1 MLQVNEGYFTLD
13 RSFSNRQILA
23 KRLRKCVL
31 MTKLKQIRYGSRKNS
46 SSIWMLR
53 YVLDLWM
60 HRNND
65 PCITQIAGIFI
76 CAVYMLRFSPA
87 RKVIL

>member
-1 MLQVNEGYFTLD
+1 MSQINEGYFTLD
-13 RSFSNRQILA
+13 RSFSNREILA

-31 MTKLKQIRYGSRKNS
+31 TSKLKQIRYGSRKNN

-65 PCITQIAGIFI
+65 PCISWMPGIFI
-76 CAVYMLRFSPA
+76 CAVHMLGFGPT